1 MFLLQSHF
9 HLSQFR
15 GMDLLCM
22 QAISIMTKCM
32 AKNSTG
38 EVFVCFFF
46 LMNGNSETSEKHSEI
61 LISRSNKQ

>member
-1 MFLLQSHF
+1 MFLLRSHF

-15 GMDLLCM
+15 DMDSLCT

-32 AKNSTG
+32 AKNNTG
-38 EVFVCFFF
+38 EVVFF

-61 LISRSNKQ
+61 YRKQLNY